1 MWALRTRT
9 RCHIIDEQAAR
20 STAIIRARDRA
31 EGLGPG
37 SIPTCPKK
45 EDELSRVNGVR
56 FMDQGMRLTLEFDNL
71 ALFGYLDQL
80 GAKFDTELDGE
91 VTTG

>member
-1 MWALRTRT
+1 
-9 RCHIIDEQAAR
+9 
-20 STAIIRARDRA
+20 
-31 EGLGPG
+31 
-37 SIPTCPKK
+37 
-45 EDELSRVNGVR
+45 
-56 FMDQGMRLTLEFDNL
+56 MRLTLEFDNL